1 MLYFRQLVKSSE
13 ANNDDPFI
21 FLTNL
26 RRQLIKQE
34 RKAKKAADE
43 EYKQKLLKMK
53 AGAYSARSERVKS
66 PRTEG

>member
-1 MLYFRQLVKSSE
+1 MLYFRQLVKSTES
-13 ANNDDPFI
+13 NNDDPFI

-43 EYKQKLLKMK
+43 EYKQKCKKIK
-53 AGAYSARSERVKS
+53 AGASSARGKTM
-66 PRTEG
+66 RTEG